1 MAQSECFHEGEDF
14 GCLFVGQ
21 AVGKGADLL
30 LEGHGGVY
38 LMDRFG
44 FMLGSWLLFY
54 RILFWLSGRDRPLYF
69 YPRTDGRRGDRSS
82 TIRLYFQVSR
92 QPAKMLSRNP
102 TDEPM
107 QIVLPPELE
116 ALVQQ
121 ELDTGRYDSAIDVLT
136 KGVESLRQQ
145 DDIYQGRLEELRR
158 DALVGWEELRRG
170 EGVDGATAMAEIRA
184 YAQAKYENPVITP

>member
-1 MAQSECFHEGEDF
+1 
-14 GCLFVGQ
+14 
-21 AVGKGADLL
+21 
-30 LEGHGGVY
+30 
-38 LMDRFG
+38 
-44 FMLGSWLLFY
+44 
-54 RILFWLSGRDRPLYF
+54 
-69 YPRTDGRRGDRSS
+69 
-82 TIRLYFQVSR
+82 
-92 QPAKMLSRNP
+92 MLSRNP

-184 YAQAKYENPVITP
+184 YAQNLKRDALVGWEAMQRGEVVDGETAVAEVLAYVQAKY